1 MAIYGFC
8 DGKGKHE
15 VYTKEEINENF
26 YNKEEADEKMKAATP
41 ISSGSTTP
49 SNAIGNDGDVY
60 LMYSE

>member
-8 DGKGKHE
+8 DAKCEYE
-15 VYTKEEINENF
+15 VYSKEEIDEKF
-26 YNKEEADEKMKAATP
+26 YNKTEADEKMKSATP
-41 ISSGSTTP
+41 ITSGSTTP